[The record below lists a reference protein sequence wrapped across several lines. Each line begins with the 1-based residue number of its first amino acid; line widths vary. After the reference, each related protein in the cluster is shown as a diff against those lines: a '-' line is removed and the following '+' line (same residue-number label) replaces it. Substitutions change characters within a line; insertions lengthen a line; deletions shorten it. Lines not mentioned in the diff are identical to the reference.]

1 MSLRILASFLIGNLI
16 GSSLLSTPV
25 FAQSLNVKKPAPLQS
40 GPNSGT
46 VDNTVGAHYWYF
58 YAEPGS
64 FSGTITRLS
73 GPGESVRANISA
85 GIAYAPKVPGNTLV
99 SKDNGDKTNF
109 SGTVKTRSKVILMLD
124 PGGAGLVR
132 AACNYN
138 IVVTGN
144 VAYGEPSSLPEIA
157 GTYESMT
164 NGLGLT
170 KFLPDGT
177 LITATGI
184 KGTWTLFDADTK
196 TYLVKVNDD
205 SFNLKL
211 IPAQGLVDANN
222 TAIVSF
228 KMLH

>member
-16 GSSLLSTPV
+16 GSSLLSTPAY
-25 FAQSLNVKKPAPLQS
+25 AQSLNVKKPAPLQS
-40 GPNSGT
+40 GPNSGI
-46 VDNTVGAHYWYF
+46 VDNNVGAHYWYF

-73 GPGESVRANISA
+73 STGDSTRANISA

-124 PGGAGLVR
+124 PGPSGLVR
-132 AACNYN
+132 ATCNYN
-138 IVVTGN
+138 VVVTGN
-144 VAYGEPSSLPEIA
+144 VAYGEASSVPEIA
-157 GTYESMT
+157 GTYENMT

-170 KFLPDGT
+170 KFFPDGT
-177 LITATGI
+177 FLASTGL

-196 TYLVKVNDD
+196 TYLVKINDD
-205 SFNLKL
+205 TVSLKFV
-211 IPAQGLVDANN
+211 PAQGLVEAEN
-222 TAIVSF
+222 TAIVAF
-228 KMLH
+228 KMMH